1 MIALQRRREHRASTF
16 IYLLFISG
24 CAGSSLLC
32 SEAISLVTV
41 TGGYS
46 LVVVHGLLI
55 ALASLV
61 AEHGLWGTWASVAV
75 SYRLSSCGSQS
86 LECSSVV
93 VADRLSC
100 PKTYGIFPH
109 QGSHLCPLHW

>member
-1 MIALQRRREHRASTF
+1 MYELF
-16 IYLLFISG
+16 GFLKKFLFISFWLHWVFIV
-24 CAGSSLLC
+24 AHRL
-32 SEAISLVTV
+32 SLVAAS
-41 TGGYS
+41 GGYS